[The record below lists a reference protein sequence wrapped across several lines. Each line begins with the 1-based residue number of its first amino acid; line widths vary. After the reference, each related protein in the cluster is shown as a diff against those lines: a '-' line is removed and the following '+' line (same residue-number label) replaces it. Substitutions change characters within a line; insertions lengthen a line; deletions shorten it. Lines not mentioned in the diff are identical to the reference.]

1 MLVRCFNIDY
11 DVSDEDLEFIE
22 ESREEI
28 LERLPKEIE
37 IEVDDKDADSPDSD
51 EILANAISDQ
61 TKWLVN
67 GFNYEEIG

>member
-37 IEVDDKDADSPDSD
+37 IEVDDKDADSPDID